1 MDLDSRGRSPR
12 IGGAAAAGHA
22 RAGAVGV
29 AAGTVGIPGRPRG
42 AGVVTA
48 HLGVCDVF
56 GARTWGAARFCARP
70 QFGAG
75 GNRLARNC
83 FGPDGLAAGR
93 GGPGPAGHVRTA
105 RARGRGTF
113 RSGHRGRVYNIRRNF
128 GAGIRGA
135 ALFSYF
141 ARRRFAIGFGQV
153 RRDRR
158 HCGSRTHARAGAG
171 NFAAG
176 RSGLGFGDRFGIR
189 SRAGGV
195 RGDVDVR
202 RITAGH
208 HAHDAAADLFGAG
221 TGSRPRAGLGAGVG
235 RGCSGDRGPVGTVP
249 APEREVGTVS
259 GIEIQATVA
268 ARGVDLDVSIPAGRC
283 TAILGPNGSG
293 KSTLLGLISGL
304 IKPSSGSVR
313 IHGRVVADAGKFIPT
328 HRREIGMLAQDP
340 LLFPH
345 LNVLQNVEF
354 GLRARRA
361 ARDTGTGARDT
372 TAAGRGVPATARDG
386 TAAARSQLAAIG
398 CGDLAQ
404 NPGGAVS
411 GGQAQRIAL
420 ARALVTDPEV
430 LLLDEPLAALDA
442 VSAPEMREV
451 LREQLSGRTTV
462 LVTHDL
468 LDVLVLAQHVVVLN
482 EGRVIASGPTTE
494 VLAHPRDPFLA
505 NFLGVNVLSGTLAG
519 SELELA
525 PDVRL
530 QGVRASEV
538 ADGVGWASFPA
549 TAVTL
554 HREMPHGSARNVLPA
569 TVRAVEPRGRVGRVG
584 CDLVGQEVGVDVTPQ
599 SVARLGVAV
608 VERVLVAI
616 KATAVALYLVCNSF

>member
-1 MDLDSRGRSPR
+1 M
-12 IGGAAAAGHA
+12 
-22 RAGAVGV
+22 
-29 AAGTVGIPGRPRG
+29 
-42 AGVVTA
+42 
-48 HLGVCDVF
+48 
-56 GARTWGAARFCARP
+56 
-70 QFGAG
+70 
-75 GNRLARNC
+75 
-83 FGPDGLAAGR
+83 
-93 GGPGPAGHVRTA
+93 
-105 RARGRGTF
+105 
-113 RSGHRGRVYNIRRNF
+113 
-128 GAGIRGA
+128 
-135 ALFSYF
+135 
-141 ARRRFAIGFGQV
+141 
-153 RRDRR
+153 
-158 HCGSRTHARAGAG
+158 
-171 NFAAG
+171 
-176 RSGLGFGDRFGIR
+176 
-189 SRAGGV
+189 
-195 RGDVDVR
+195 
-202 RITAGH
+202 
-208 HAHDAAADLFGAG
+208 
-221 TGSRPRAGLGAGVG
+221 
-235 RGCSGDRGPVGTVP
+235 
-249 APEREVGTVS
+249 S

-313 IHGRVVADAGKFIPT
+313 IHGRVVAGGGKFIPT

-354 GLRARRA
+354 GLRARRMA
-361 ARDTGTGARDT
+361 GGKGTGGRDT
-372 TAAGRGVPATARDG
+372 TAAGREAPAAARDVTATARDV
-386 TAAARSQLAAIG
+386 TAAARDVTATARAHLAAVG
-398 CGDLAQ
+398 CGDLAP

-451 LREQLSGRTTV
+451 LRDKLSGRTTV

-468 LDVLVLAQHVVVLN
+468 LDVLVLTQHVVVLN

-494 VLAHPRDPFLA
+494 VLARPRDPFLA
-505 NFLGVNVLSGTLAG
+505 NFLGVNVLSGALAG
-519 SELELA
+519 AELELA
-525 PDVRL
+525 SGVRL
-530 QGVRASEV
+530 QGVRVSEA

-569 TVRAVEPRGRVGRVG
+569 TVRAIEPRGPVVRVG
-584 CDLVGQEVGVDVTPQ
+584 CDLAGQEVGVDVTPQ

-608 VERVLVAI
+608 GERVLVAI
-616 KATAVALYLVCNSF
+616 KATAVALY

>member
-1 MDLDSRGRSPR
+1 MDLDSRGRGPR
-12 IGGAAAAGHA
+12 IGGATAAGHA
-22 RAGAVGV
+22 RAGAMGV
-29 AAGTVGIPGRPRG
+29 AAGAAGIPSRAAG

-48 HLGVCDVF
+48 HVGVRDAF
-56 GARTWGAARFCARP
+56 GARARGAARFRARP
-70 QFGAG
+70 QFGPG
-75 GNRLARNC
+75 WNSFTRNG
-83 FGPDGLAAGR
+83 FGADGLAAGR

-105 RARGRGTF
+105 RARGWGAF
-113 RSGHRGRVYNIRRNF
+113 RSGYRGRVYNIRRNF

-135 ALFSYF
+135 ALPSYF
-141 ARRRFAIGFGQV
+141 ARRRLAIGFGQV

-158 HCGSRTHARAGAG
+158 HLGSRTHARAGPG
-171 NFAAG
+171 DFAAG
-176 RSGLGFGDRFGIR
+176 RSGLNFRDRFGVR
-189 SRAGGV
+189 SCAGRV

-202 RITAGH
+202 RIAAGH

-221 TGSRPRAGLGAGVG
+221 TGSRPRAGTGAGVG
-235 RGCSGDRGPVGTVP
+235 SGCSGDRYSVGTVP
-249 APEREVGTVS
+249 APQCEVGTVS

-268 ARGVDLDVSIPAGRC
+268 ARGVGLDVSIPAGRC

-372 TAAGRGVPATARDG
+372 TAAGRGVPATARDV
-386 TAAARSQLAAIG
+386 TATARAHLAAIG

-420 ARALVTDPEV
+420 ARALITDPEV

-451 LREQLSGRTTV
+451 LREQLSGRTTA

-569 TVRAVEPRGRVGRVG
+569 TVRAIEPRGPVVRVG
-584 CDLVGQEVGVDVTPQ
+584 CDLAGQEVGVDVTPQ
-599 SVARLGVAV
+599 SVAPLGVAV
-608 VERVLVAI
+608 GERVLIAI
-616 KATAVALYLVCNSF
+616 KATAVALY